1 VTRTEPVFLAKTTK
15 TDLEK
20 TVNVE
25 KDGMMMEAK
34 NANNVL
40 TDVKNVLLV
49 KNVLNVLK
57 TESKKLQN
65 VHVQVENVKLMDL
78 AKNLITLVLNVP
90 EKPTDVLNVQKED

>member
-34 NANNVL
+34 NANNVIP
-40 TDVKNVLLV
+40 NVSNV
-49 KNVLNVLK
+49 TPKENVLNVLK
-57 TESKKLQN
+57 TESNLLQN

-78 AKNLITLVLNVP
+78 AKNLIILVLNVP

>member
-1 VTRTEPVFLAKTTK
+1 VFLAKTTK

-34 NANNVL
+34 NANNVIP
-40 TDVKNVLLV
+40 NVSNV
-49 KNVLNVLK
+49 TPKENVLNVLK
-57 TESKKLQN
+57 TESNLLQN

>member
-1 VTRTEPVFLAKTTK
+1 MTRTEPVFLAKTTK

-34 NANNVL
+34 NANNVIP
-40 TDVKNVLLV
+40 NVSNV
-49 KNVLNVLK
+49 TPKENVLNVLK

-90 EKPTDVLNVQKED
+90 EKPIDVLNVQKED

>member
-34 NANNVL
+34 NANNVIP
-40 TDVKNVLLV
+40 NVSNV
-49 KNVLNVLK
+49 TPKENVLNVLK

-90 EKPTDVLNVQKED
+90 EKPIDVLNVQKED